1 MIQTKFFSNTLKKV
15 TNGDDKIGQCNH
27 GPDSEETTV
36 LIDVAS
42 NTLPLRSQT
51 VLPFVLPLA
60 YAIGKLQVFR
70 GFFGR

>member
-1 MIQTKFFSNTLKKV
+1 MV

-27 GPDSEETTV
+27 GPDSEVTTA

-42 NTLPLRSQT
+42 NTRPLRSQN
-51 VLPFVLPLA
+51 VLPFVLPFA